1 VKQLAKRVLLP
12 PTGPRRVPLGLAR
25 GLRLEVDFAH
35 ETRMYLGLYEL
46 EIARHIRRF
55 CKPGTLCLDI
65 GGQFGWQALTFAKLG
80 ARVITFEPDADAVL
94 RLRRNVEL
102 NPGLPVEVVQSEV
115 GTSAVRLDE
124 LERPDFIKVDV
135 DGGELDVLQSAEST
149 LSQVPA
155 LIVETHSAELERA
168 CGRLLVDHGLRV
180 TVVSQRKLG
189 TEMRPIPHNRW
200 LVAES

>member
-1 VKQLAKRVLLP
+1 
-12 PTGPRRVPLGLAR
+12 
-25 GLRLEVDFAH
+25 
-35 ETRMYLGLYEL
+35 M
-46 EIARHIRRF
+46 
-55 CKPGTLCLDI
+55 
-65 GGQFGWQALTFAKLG
+65 
-80 ARVITFEPDADAVL
+80 
-94 RLRRNVEL
+94 
-102 NPGLPVEVVQSEV
+102 
-115 GTSAVRLDE
+115 RLDE